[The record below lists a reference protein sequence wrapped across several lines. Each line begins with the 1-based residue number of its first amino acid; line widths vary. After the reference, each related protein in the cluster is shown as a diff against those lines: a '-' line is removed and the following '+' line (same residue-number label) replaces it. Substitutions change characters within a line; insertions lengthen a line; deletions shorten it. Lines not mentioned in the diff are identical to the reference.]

1 MAQFTTEVDQLAKEL
16 SWLRQ
21 EFDGIKGVV
30 NGWTGGAGTDP
41 YFNYLRA
48 RDGFF
53 DKPILE
59 SARFRRINSDLE
71 FDGIKGVVNG
81 WTGGAGTDPYFN
93 YLRARDG
100 FFDKPI
106 LESARFRRINSNQ
119 EFANGVAAGVEWDEE
134 TWNTG
139 LFSWS
144 SIINSSRIYL
154 RAPASGQHQGI
165 LASGYASWTTIST
178 SGQRY
183 IQIDQY
189 RSDDTLIGGER
200 VVTAFPVVEGEANM
214 PFNLPMRANS
224 SWAYIVV
231 SGFQSG
237 GATMSLPRCFL
248 GLFRLF

>member
-41 YFNYLRA
+41 YFTYLRA

-53 DKPILE
+53 DKPIIE
-59 SARFRRINSDLE
+59 SARFRRI
-71 FDGIKGVVNG
+71 G
-81 WTGGAGTDPYFN
+81 
-93 YLRARDG
+93 
-100 FFDKPI
+100 
-106 LESARFRRINSNQ
+106 SNQ
-119 EFANGVAAGVEWDEE
+119 EFANGVQAGINFDEE

-154 RAPASGQHQGI
+154 RTPASGQNQGI
-165 LASGYASWTTIST
+165 LITGYAAWTTIST
-178 SGQRY
+178 AGQRY

-200 VVTAFPVVEGEANM
+200 VATIFPIIEGESNQ
-214 PFNLPMRANS
+214 PFNLLMRANS
-224 SWAYIVV
+224 SFAYITV

-237 GATMSLPRCFL
+237 GSTMSLTRCYL
-248 GLFRLF
+248 GLTRIF